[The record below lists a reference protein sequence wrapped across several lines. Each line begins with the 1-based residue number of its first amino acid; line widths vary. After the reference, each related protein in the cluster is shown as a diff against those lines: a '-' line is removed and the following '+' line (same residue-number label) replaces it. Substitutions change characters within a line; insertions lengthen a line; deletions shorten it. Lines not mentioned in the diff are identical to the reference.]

1 MVLKVGIGYLKK
13 NYINILLIIP
23 WPHFCYITLL
33 CLIQLII
40 ADITTGSCKKR
51 LTFLKYILS
60 DTSSDQ
66 KWASEFGE
74 DTEGHQFSLDYLLDT
89 FIVLY
94 DECSNSSL
102 RREKGVS
109 DFLKLCK

>member
-1 MVLKVGIGYLKK
+1 MVISFSDSRTKFYV
-13 NYINILLIIP
+13 
-23 WPHFCYITLL
+23 
-33 CLIQLII
+33 

-51 LTFLKYILS
+51 LTFLKCILS
-60 DTSSDQ
+60 DTTSDQ
-66 KWASEFGE
+66 KWAAEFGE

-102 RREKGVS
+102 RRRRASLISSNYVTMLS
-109 DFLKLCK
+109 TNQMCYRVLKT

>member
-1 MVLKVGIGYLKK
+1 MVISFSDSRTKFYV
-13 NYINILLIIP
+13 
-23 WPHFCYITLL
+23 
-33 CLIQLII
+33 

-51 LTFLKYILS
+51 LTFLKCILS
-60 DTSSDQ
+60 DTTSDQ
-66 KWASEFGE
+66 KWAAEFGE

-109 DFLKLCK
+109 DFLKLCNYA